1 MSAEKTE
8 TTVSEPDNKSE
19 FTAITTQ
26 AEFDAALKDRLAR
39 ERDKFKDYN
48 DVKAKADRF
57 DELEAANKTELEKA
71 QAEAQTAK
79 TELDRERLEIKRLQL
94 ANEHGIS
101 GEYLELFTGSSI
113 EDLEAKAPKIAALI
127 PAQTDTT
134 DTGIRE
140 LVVTAEGKSPAAL
153 ASDPLAAMLTQAVQ

>member
-8 TTVSEPDNKSE
+8 PTGTEPDNKSE

-26 AEFDAALKDRLAR
+26 AEFDAALKERLTR

-79 TELDRERLEIKRLQL
+79 AELDRERLEIKRLQL

-113 EDLEAKAPKIAALI
+113 EDLEAKAPKIAALV
-127 PAQTDTT
+127 PAQTETT

-153 ASDPLAAMLTQAVQ
+153 ASDPLAAMLTQAVS

>member
-1 MSAEKTE
+1 MSAENTE
-8 TTVSEPDNKSE
+8 ATATEADKQGE
-19 FTAITTQ
+19 FTPITNQ
-26 AEFDAALKDRLAR
+26 AELDKAIGPRLER
-39 ERDKFKDYN
+39 ERAKFADYKEL
-48 DVKAKADRF
+48 KAKADKF
-57 DELEAANKTELEKA
+57 DELEAANKTEIERA
-71 QAEAQTAK
+71 QSERDTAK
-79 TELDRERLEIKRLQL
+79 AELDRERLEIKRLQL

-153 ASDPLAAMLTQAVQ
+153 ASDPLAAMLTQAVS